1 MTLSITAIAEKVGT
15 DAAPAILSPA
25 GSVPDGTISGWSIDS
40 RTVNPGDCF
49 FALRGPLKD
58 GHDYVDNVLEK
69 GAALAVV
76 ERPVDANILQL
87 IVPDT
92 LAAMQQLAR
101 KTRERWGGTVIGVTG
116 SAGKTTTKD
125 AIAAL
130 LSVQLRTG
138 RTMGNYNNQF
148 GVPLSILRLP
158 DDCRAAVIEMGMNHS
173 GEIRELARIAKPQI
187 GVVTNTGWAHTE
199 FFENGIDGVALA
211 KRELIEELPAS
222 GIAILN
228 ADDERVREFGRVHP
242 GRTILYGLSENAELS
257 SAVEVRAEDLR
268 LCPGGA
274 HFRCLGVDFES
285 PLAGRHGVSNV
296 LAAIA
301 VAWAM
306 GIAPERLRDAVR
318 TLATGKMR
326 GERFERGGITVIN
339 DCYNANPEAMRSML
353 EVLRGTPA
361 RRRIAVLGEM
371 LELGR
376 EAGTLHRDI
385 GKFAAEQGID
395 ALLGV
400 RGAARFMV
408 EGAIGAGLSDSAASF
423 FETPE
428 EAGDFLRNYVR
439 PGDAILFK
447 GSRGVQIEKA
457 LERTFDEVP
466 GESKA

>member
-1 MTLSITAIAEKVGT
+1 MTISIAAIAEKV
-15 DAAPAILSPA
+15 APAILSPV
-25 GSVPDGTISGWSIDS
+25 GFENSGTISGWSIDS

-69 GAALAVV
+69 GAALAIV
-76 ERPVDANILQL
+76 ERPVEAKILQL

-101 KTRERWGGTVIGVTG
+101 KARERWGGTVVGVTG

-125 AIAAL
+125 AISSL
-130 LSVQLRTG
+130 LNVQIRTG
-138 RTMGNYNNQF
+138 RTIGNYNNHF

-187 GVVTNTGWAHTE
+187 GVVTNAGWAHAE
-199 FFENGIDGVALA
+199 FFDNGIEGVALA
-211 KRELIEELPAS
+211 KRELIEELPAN

-228 ADDERVREFGRVHP
+228 ADDERVRAFAGVHP
-242 GRTILYGLSENAELS
+242 GRTIFYGLSES
-257 SAVEVRAEDLR
+257 SRAAEVRAEDLR
-268 LCPGGA
+268 LCPHGA

-285 PLAGRHGVSNV
+285 PMAGRHGVSNV

-326 GERFERGGITVIN
+326 GERFERRLSDSSEAITVIN

-385 GKFAAEQGID
+385 GEFAAEQGID

-408 EGAIGAGLSDSAASF
+408 EGAIGAGLSGSAASF
-423 FETPE
+423 FESPE

-457 LERTFDEVP
+457 LERTFE
-466 GESKA
+466 ESKT

>member
-15 DAAPAILSPA
+15 EAAPAILSPA
-25 GSVPDGTISGWSIDS
+25 GSIPEGTISGWSIDS

-49 FALRGPLKD
+49 FALRGPLRD
-58 GHDYVDNVLEK
+58 GHDYVDNVDEK

-76 ERPVDANILQL
+76 ERPVNANIPQL

-101 KTRERWGGTVIGVTG
+101 KTRDRWGGTVVGVTG

-125 AIAAL
+125 AIATL
-130 LSVQLRTG
+130 LNVQFRTG
-138 RTMGNYNNQF
+138 RTIGNYNNHF

-173 GEIRELARIAKPQI
+173 GEIRELARIAKLQI
-187 GVVTNTGWAHTE
+187 GVVTNIGWAHAE
-199 FFENGIDGVALA
+199 FFDNGIEGVALA

-228 ADDERVREFGRVHP
+228 ADDERVREFGRIHS
-242 GRTILYGLSENAELS
+242 GRSILFGVSEA
-257 SAVEVRAEDLR
+257 AEVRAEDLR
-268 LCPGGA
+268 LCPNGA

-326 GERFERGGITVIN
+326 GERFERGGITVID

-376 EAGTLHRDI
+376 EAGALHRDI

-408 EGAIGAGLSDSAASF
+408 EGAIGAGLSGSAASF
-423 FETPE
+423 FESPE
-428 EAGDFLRNYVR
+428 EAGDFLRNYIR

-457 LERTFDEVP
+457 LERAFE
-466 GESKA
+466 ESKA